1 MKTEFKNIET
11 KGHMHQ
17 QNNKEMGGKNVVT
30 RKGCFASFPT

>member
-17 QNNKEMGGKNVVT
+17 QNNKEMGGKKRSN
-30 RKGCFASFPT
+30 